1 MKERLK
7 NKLPDVLLTIISTMA
22 AIYILSISNAWV
34 ESFLIESLKI
44 PVQKV
49 NFYIGIYFTSLVGII
64 YVLILIVIVLIQRFT
79 DFLSS
84 PKITIYFDDKKGK
97 RAHEIDFKDQPDEP
111 KYLKVSFLAKF
122 SSFQLFVLR
131 DLCKAKVLISL
142 NPNMC
147 AIELHEGFIGD
158 NQHYDVVEGA
168 LQCDI
173 FSLFQESKEEQR
185 LYIELSLLLM
195 NPAKGEIKA
204 NLGFSNSFLKFLFKN
219 YCEFQVSTI
228 ILEG

>member
-1 MKERLK
+1 MKERFR
-7 NKLPDVLLTIISTMA
+7 NKLPDVLLTIVSTVI
-22 AIYILSISNAWV
+22 AIYILSLTNAWI
-34 ESFLIESLKI
+34 ESFLVESLKAS
-44 PVQKV
+44 VQRV
-49 NFYIGIYFTSLVGII
+49 NFYIGIYFTVLVAVI
-64 YVLILIVIVLIQRFT
+64 YVAILGILVLFQMWT

-84 PKITIYFDDKKGK
+84 PKITICFEDKKGK
-97 RAHEIDFKDQPDEP
+97 TAHEIDFKDQPDEP

-122 SSFQLFVLR
+122 SSFQLFVLK

-158 NQHYDVVEGA
+158 NQHYNVVEGA

-204 NLGFSNSFLKFLFKN
+204 KLGFSNSFLNFLFKN
-219 YCEFQVSTI
+219 YCKFQVSTI